1 MQPRNHVPLVEVT
14 RGSIVE
20 SVHYGSLAIAQPD
33 GNVIFSLGDMS
44 SPFYLRSSAKPFQT
58 LAFLE
63 TGGVQEYDLTLQEIA
78 IICASHSGTDEH
90 VQVLDALQA
99 KIGIQESML
108 QCGIHTPYD
117 PETAREKMMKGEAF
131 HPNQHDCSGKHS
143 GMLAFAKMIGAP
155 MDNYL
160 DPQHPVQQAMLRTF
174 AEMCGV
180 DIDTIKLGTDGC
192 SAPVFAVPLPNSA
205 AAYARLSQPDALGE
219 PRATACDK
227 ITTAMMAHPFMVGG
241 PERFDTDMMSA
252 AGGSLVTK
260 IGAEGFHGIGVMPG
274 HSGLFPS
281 GLGISIKIADGDLS
295 LRAGCVVALQV
306 LKQLKVLCSEEIRD
320 LADYDRRPV
329 YNWRGME
336 IGEIRPSL
344 ELLQALENLPA

>member
-1 MQPRNHVPLVEVT
+1 MAPRSHIPLVEVT

-20 SVHYGSLAIAQPD
+20 SVHYGSIAIAGPD
-33 GNVIFSLGDMS
+33 GKILFSLGDMEN
-44 SPFYLRSSAKPFQT
+44 PCYLRSSAKPFQT

-63 TGGVQEYDLTLQEIA
+63 AGGIPEYNLTLQEIA

-90 VQVLDALQA
+90 VQVLEALQA

-117 PETAREKMMKGEAF
+117 RATAQEKLIKGEPF
-131 HPNQHDCSGKHS
+131 HSNQHDCSGKHT

-155 MDNYL
+155 AGNYL

-174 AEMCGV
+174 AEMSGV
-180 DIDTIKLGTDGC
+180 AVDSIQLGTDGC

-205 AAYARLSQPDALGE
+205 IAYARLSQPDALGKV
-219 PRATACDK
+219 RAAACDK

-241 PERFDTDMMSA
+241 PQRFDTDIMSA

-260 IGAEGFHGIGVMPG
+260 IGAEGFHGVAVMPG
-274 HSGLFPS
+274 HSGVFPG
-281 GLGISIKIADGDLS
+281 GLGIAVKIADGDLS
-295 LRAGCVVALQV
+295 LRAGSVAVVQV
-306 LKQLKVLCSEEIRD
+306 LKTLKVLCSEELRD
-320 LADYDRRPV
+320 LVDYDRRPLC
-329 YNWRGME
+329 NWRNKE
-336 IGEIRPSL
+336 IGEIRPSP
-344 ELLQALENLPA
+344 ELLEALENLHA

>member
-1 MQPRNHVPLVEVT
+1 MAPRNHIPLVEVT

-20 SVHYGSLAIAQPD
+20 STHFGSLAIAQPD
-33 GNVIFSLGDMS
+33 GKVVFTLGDMDN
-44 SPFYLRSSAKPFQT
+44 PYYLRSSSKPFQT

-63 TGGVQEYDLTLQEIA
+63 AGGVDEYDLTLQEIA
-78 IICASHSGTDEH
+78 LICASHSGTDEH
-90 VQVLDALQA
+90 VQVLEALQA

-117 PETAREKMMKGEAF
+117 PVTAREKILKGEPF
-131 HPNQHDCSGKHS
+131 HANQHDCSGKHS

-155 MDNYL
+155 TNNYL
-160 DPQHPVQQAMLRTF
+160 EPQHPVQQAMLRTF

-180 DIDTIKLGTDGC
+180 AVDSVQLGTDGC

-205 AAYARLSQPDALGE
+205 AAYARLSQPDTLGE
-219 PRATACDK
+219 ARAAACDK

-241 PERFDTDMMSA
+241 PQRFDTDIMSS

-260 IGAEGFHGIGVMPG
+260 IGAEGFHGIAVMPS
-274 HSGLFPS
+274 HSGVFSS
-281 GLGISIKIADGDLS
+281 GLGIAIKIADGDLA
-295 LRAGCVVALQV
+295 LRAGCVVAIQV
-306 LKQLKVLCSEEIRD
+306 LKSLKVLCSEELHD

-329 YNWRGME
+329 FNWRRKE
-336 IGEIRPSL
+336 IGEIRPTP
-344 ELLQALENLPA
+344 ELLQALDQLKA

>member
-1 MQPRNHVPLVEVT
+1 MQPRKHVPLVEVT

-33 GNVIFSLGDMS
+33 GKIILSLGDMDN
-44 SPFYLRSSAKPFQT
+44 PYYLRSSAKPFQT

-63 TGGVQEYDLTLQEIA
+63 AGGLDAYNLTLQEIA
-78 IICASHSGTDEH
+78 LICASHSGTDEH
-90 VQVLDALQA
+90 VQVLEALQA

-117 PETAREKMMKGEAF
+117 RETARRKMMNGEDF
-131 HPNQHDCSGKHS
+131 HSNQHDCSGKHT

-155 MDNYL
+155 LDNYL

-174 AEMCGV
+174 AEICGV
-180 DIDTIKLGTDGC
+180 EIGTIELGTDGC

-205 AAYARLSQPDALGE
+205 LAYARLSQPDELGKL
-219 PRATACDK
+219 RAQACER

-241 PERFDTDMMSA
+241 PQRFDTDIMSS

-260 IGAEGFHGIGVMPG
+260 IGAEGFHGIAVMPG
-274 HSGLFPS
+274 HSGLFKS
-281 GLGISIKIADGDLS
+281 GLGITIKIADGDTD
-295 LRAGCVVALQV
+295 LRAGSVAVIQV
-306 LKQLKVLCSEEIRD
+306 LKTLKVLCSEEIHD
-320 LADYDRRPV
+320 LVDYDRRPV
-329 YNWRGME
+329 RNWRNKE
-336 IGEIRPSL
+336 IGEIRPTP
-344 ELLQALENLPA
+344 ELLEALGTLQG

>member
-1 MQPRNHVPLVEVT
+1 MQPRGHTPLVEVT

-33 GNVIFSLGDMS
+33 GKIIFSLGDMDN
-44 SPFYLRSSAKPFQT
+44 PYYLRSSAKPFQT

-63 TGGVQEYDLTLQEIA
+63 AGGVREYDLTLQEIA
-78 IICASHSGTDEH
+78 VICASHSGTDEH
-90 VQVLDALQA
+90 VQVLESLQT

-117 PETAREKMMKGEAF
+117 RVTAQEKIIKGEPF
-131 HPNQHDCSGKHS
+131 HANQHDCSGKHS

-155 MDNYL
+155 TDNYL

-174 AEMCGV
+174 AEMSGV
-180 DIDTIKLGTDGC
+180 EIDTIQLGTDGC

-219 PRATACDK
+219 VRAAACDK

-241 PERFDTDMMSA
+241 PQRFDTDIMST

-260 IGAEGFHGIGVMPG
+260 IGAEGFHGVAVMPG
-274 HSGLFPS
+274 HSGMFPS
-281 GLGISIKIADGDLS
+281 GLGIAIKIADGDLS
-295 LRAGCVVALQV
+295 LRAGCVAAIQV
-306 LKQLKVLCSEEIRD
+306 LKHLKVLCSEEIRD
-320 LADYDRRPV
+320 VVDYDHRPLH
-329 YNWRGME
+329 NWRGKE
-336 IGEIRPSL
+336 IGEIRPSA
-344 ELLQALENLPA
+344 ELLQALEDFQG